1 MQNVFFFFIKQ
12 YDVFNICLDWT
23 KIWHTAPP
31 EFWYEYFWYFLS
43 KYDYCMLNRKVM
55 NGRFSLMLVGIFW
68 NKNILILLFEQYSN
82 FVLSDVN
89 AVSAP
94 RHISA
99 INVVWCWLI
108 LLYEYILHNQQLT
121 SSYILQLI
129 KHFSYFCS
137 FTILKFARDEGCHK
151 LYIFY
156 TSDLFS
162 FINFPWT
169 KKKQH
174 HL

>member
-1 MQNVFFFFIKQ
+1 M
-12 YDVFNICLDWT
+12 
-23 KIWHTAPP
+23 
-31 EFWYEYFWYFLS
+31 EF
-43 KYDYCMLNRKVM
+43 
-55 NGRFSLMLVGIFW
+55 FW

-137 FTILKFARDEGCHK
+137 FTILKLLQELKVAINF
-151 LYIFY
+151 I
-156 TSDLFS
+156 S
-162 FINFPWT
+162 FIPLIYFLLSTSPEQRRSSSTICKLFCPQCLYVIMTPTLSWYWSWVILGCCGCFIWYILNWRWE
-169 KKKQH
+169 K
-174 HL
+174 